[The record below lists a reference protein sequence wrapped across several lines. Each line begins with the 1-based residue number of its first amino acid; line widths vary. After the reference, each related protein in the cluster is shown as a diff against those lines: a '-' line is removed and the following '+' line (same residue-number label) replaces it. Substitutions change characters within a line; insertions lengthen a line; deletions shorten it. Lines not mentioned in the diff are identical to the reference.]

1 MSKIYRVFFCFL
13 LFSFTAVSADEDH
26 LESVDEELIVI
37 SSRIPTV
44 ASEVIGSVDSIS
56 SQDLDLK
63 MIDGLAELVRF
74 IPGVSAHKENQYGR
88 SFTEDLHIRGIHGGA
103 IYLIDGQRISDSYT
117 GYGRDIVDTDLL
129 KKVEIMKGPS
139 SVEYGSDGLAGAIS
153 YVTKDPS
160 DLVEGGDR
168 YLSINA
174 STQQSNKQE
183 KLNFL
188 TAAAGENIEGLLQL
202 VHRGLNETKIHDG
215 FSLDANPFEGNQKSL
230 LAKTIIHSS
239 ETTIFSLVADM
250 QEWDGDW
257 IVNTEKGFVYFPA
270 PRAVSSSIGEDE
282 GSRERINFKIDL
294 SPKNSSLLDT
304 GSFTVFTQD
313 TEQRQL
319 TVQQQVSF
327 LNGMQAAPTPT
338 MRMSDFEFNQS
349 LKGMTLQA
357 YKTLTKHQMVYGLDY
372 ERTETT
378 RPRMRAETNL
388 ITGTVSFSVDGENYP
403 NKTFPDSKSV
413 RKALFFNDRINLS
426 DNQILSLGVR
436 YDNYEL
442 NTSIDSYFLNGNSL
456 GYQIK
461 DVGDSETSIKVGY
474 LYDISPDLTFY
485 SQYSEGFR
493 APDYESANTVFTNFA
508 YRYTVRPNPN
518 LQSETS
524 KSYEIGFRGQQ
535 DLGEWKLTLFKNR
548 VKDFINAE
556 AIGFSPLGLVIYQ
569 YDNHEGV
576 EIEGIEFEYNRE
588 ISQSLY
594 AKFAVAISSGEDDAG
609 ESLAEVDPKEVI
621 IGLDWISSNEK
632 WGMQGLVNLVDS
644 SKDDLKGVPTVGIGH
659 ECGTPGN
666 ECTPRATTSGYG
678 LIDIFGFYNHNDNF
692 QLRLSV
698 ENLTDKKYIRWAS
711 VAELPEN
718 DEELALFGEPGRS
731 INASFRYRF

>member
-576 EIEGIEFEYNRE
+576 EIEGLEFEYNRE

-594 AKFAVAISSGEDDAG
+594 AKFAVAISSGEDDAR

-718 DEELALFGEPGRS
+718 DEELALFGEQGRS

>member
-1 MSKIYRVFFCFL
+1 MSKMYRVFSCFL
-13 LFSFTAVSADEDH
+13 LFAFTVISADEVH

-168 YLSINA
+168 YLSINV

-183 KLNFL
+183 KFNFL

-294 SPKNSSLLDT
+294 SPKNSGLLDT

-357 YKTLTKHQMVYGLDY
+357 YKTLTKHQMVYGFDY
-372 ERTETT
+372 EKTETT

-436 YDNYEL
+436 YDHYEL

-621 IGLDWISSNEK
+621 IGLDWISSNKK

-718 DEELALFGEPGRS
+718 DEELDLFGESGRS

>member
-1 MSKIYRVFFCFL
+1 MYRVFSCFL
-13 LFSFTAVSADEDH
+13 LFAFTVISADEVH

-576 EIEGIEFEYNRE
+576 EIEGLEFEYNRE

>member
-436 YDNYEL
+436 YDHYEL

-535 DLGEWKLTLFKNR
+535 DLGEWELTLFKNR

>member
-1 MSKIYRVFFCFL
+1 MSKIYRFFSCFL
-13 LFSFTAVSADEDH
+13 LFIFTIISADDEH
-26 LESVDEELIVI
+26 LESVDEELVVI

-56 SQDLDLK
+56 SRDLDLK

>member
-569 YDNHEGV
+569 YDNHESV
-576 EIEGIEFEYNRE
+576 EIEGLEFEYNRE

>member
-461 DVGDSETSIKVGY
+461 DLGDSETSIKVGY

-569 YDNHEGV
+569 YDNHESV
-576 EIEGIEFEYNRE
+576 EIEGLEFEYNRE

-718 DEELALFGEPGRS
+718 DEELDLFGESGRS

>member
-1 MSKIYRVFFCFL
+1 MSKAYRVFFCFL

-576 EIEGIEFEYNRE
+576 EIEGLEFEYNRE

>member
-576 EIEGIEFEYNRE
+576 EIEGLEFEYNRE

>member
-576 EIEGIEFEYNRE
+576 EIEGLEFEYNRE

-718 DEELALFGEPGRS
+718 DEELDLFGESGRS

>member
-1 MSKIYRVFFCFL
+1 MSKIYRFFSCFL
-13 LFSFTAVSADEDH
+13 LFIFTIISADDEH
-26 LESVDEELIVI
+26 LESVDEELVVI

-56 SQDLDLK
+56 SRDLDLK

-168 YLSINA
+168 YLSINV

-183 KLNFL
+183 KFNFL

-257 IVNTEKGFVYFPA
+257 MVNTEKGFVYFPA

-338 MRMSDFEFNQS
+338 MRVSDFEFNQS

-535 DLGEWKLTLFKNR
+535 DLGEWELTLFKNR

-666 ECTPRATTSGYG
+666 QCTPRATTSGYS
-678 LIDIFGFYNHNDNF
+678 LIDVFGFYNHNDNF
-692 QLRLSV
+692 QLRISV

-718 DEELALFGEPGRS
+718 DEELDLFGEPGRS
-731 INASFRYRF
+731 LNASFRYKF

>member
-1 MSKIYRVFFCFL
+1 MSKMYRVFSCFL
-13 LFSFTAVSADEDH
+13 LFAFTVISADEVH

-215 FSLDANPFEGNQKSL
+215 FSLDTNPFEGNQKSL

-621 IGLDWISSNEK
+621 IGLDWISSNKK

-718 DEELALFGEPGRS
+718 DEELDLFGESGRS

>member
-1 MSKIYRVFFCFL
+1 MSKIYRFFSCFL
-13 LFSFTAVSADEDH
+13 LFIFTIISADDEH
-26 LESVDEELIVI
+26 LESVDEELVVI

-56 SQDLDLK
+56 SRDLDLK

-215 FSLDANPFEGNQKSL
+215 FSLDTNPFEGNQKSL

-294 SPKNSSLLDT
+294 SPKNSGLLDT

-621 IGLDWISSNEK
+621 IGLDWISSNKK

-718 DEELALFGEPGRS
+718 DEELDLFGESGRS

>member
-1 MSKIYRVFFCFL
+1 MSKMYRVFSCFL
-13 LFSFTAVSADEDH
+13 LFAFTVISADEVH

-215 FSLDANPFEGNQKSL
+215 FSLDTNPFEGNQKSL

-294 SPKNSSLLDT
+294 SPKNSGLLDT

-535 DLGEWKLTLFKNR
+535 DLGEWELTLFKNR

-718 DEELALFGEPGRS
+718 DEELDLFGESGRS

>member
-1 MSKIYRVFFCFL
+1 MSKMYRVFSCFL
-13 LFSFTAVSADEDH
+13 LFAFTVISADEVH

-294 SPKNSSLLDT
+294 SPKNSGLLDT

-338 MRMSDFEFNQS
+338 MRVSDFEFNQS

-621 IGLDWISSNEK
+621 IGLDWISSNKK

>member
-1 MSKIYRVFFCFL
+1 MSKIYRFFSCFL
-13 LFSFTAVSADEDH
+13 LFIFTIISADDEH
-26 LESVDEELIVI
+26 LESVDEELVVI

-56 SQDLDLK
+56 SRDLDLK

-174 STQQSNKQE
+174 SIQQSNKQE

-188 TAAAGENIEGLLQL
+188 TAATGENIEGLLQL

-257 IVNTEKGFVYFPA
+257 MVNTEKGFVYFPA

-294 SPKNSSLLDT
+294 SPKNSSLLDA

-338 MRMSDFEFNQS
+338 MRVSDFEFNQS

-403 NKTFPDSKSV
+403 NKTFPDSESV

-436 YDNYEL
+436 YDHYEL

-461 DVGDSETSIKVGY
+461 DIGDSETSIKVGY

-535 DLGEWKLTLFKNR
+535 DLGEWELTLFKNR

>member
-1 MSKIYRVFFCFL
+1 MSKMYRVFSCFL
-13 LFSFTAVSADEDH
+13 LFAFTVISADEVH

-183 KLNFL
+183 KFNFL

-294 SPKNSSLLDT
+294 SPKNSGLLDT

-621 IGLDWISSNEK
+621 IGLDWISSNKK

-718 DEELALFGEPGRS
+718 DEELDLFGESGRS

>member
-1 MSKIYRVFFCFL
+1 MSKIYRFFSCFL
-13 LFSFTAVSADEDH
+13 LFIFTIISADDEH
-26 LESVDEELIVI
+26 LESVDEELVVI

-56 SQDLDLK
+56 SRDLDLK

-168 YLSINA
+168 YLSINV

-183 KLNFL
+183 KFNFL

-257 IVNTEKGFVYFPA
+257 MVNTEKGFVYFPA

-403 NKTFPDSKSV
+403 NKTFPDSESV

-436 YDNYEL
+436 YDHYEL

>member
-1 MSKIYRVFFCFL
+1 MYRVFSCFL
-13 LFSFTAVSADEDH
+13 LFAFTVISADEVH

-294 SPKNSSLLDT
+294 SPKNSGLLDT

-621 IGLDWISSNEK
+621 IGLDWISSNKK

-718 DEELALFGEPGRS
+718 DEELDLFGESGRS

>member
-139 SVEYGSDGLAGAIS
+139 SIEYGSDGLAGAIS

-576 EIEGIEFEYNRE
+576 EIEGLEFEYNRE

>member
-56 SQDLDLK
+56 SQDLELK

-257 IVNTEKGFVYFPA
+257 MVNTEKGFVYFPA

-338 MRMSDFEFNQS
+338 MRVSDFEFNQS

-576 EIEGIEFEYNRE
+576 EIEGLEFEYNRE

>member
-1 MSKIYRVFFCFL
+1 MSKIYRFFSCFL
-13 LFSFTAVSADEDH
+13 LFIFTIISADDEH
-26 LESVDEELIVI
+26 LESVDEELVVI

-56 SQDLDLK
+56 SRDLDLK

-403 NKTFPDSKSV
+403 NKTFPDSESV

-535 DLGEWKLTLFKNR
+535 DLGEWELTLFKNR

>member
-1 MSKIYRVFFCFL
+1 MPKMYRVFSCFL
-13 LFSFTAVSADEDH
+13 LFAFTVISADEVH

-215 FSLDANPFEGNQKSL
+215 FSLDTNPFEGNQKSL

-294 SPKNSSLLDT
+294 SPKNSGLLDT

-357 YKTLTKHQMVYGLDY
+357 YKTLIKHQMVYGLDY

-576 EIEGIEFEYNRE
+576 EIEGIEFEYSRE

-621 IGLDWISSNEK
+621 IGLDWISSNKK

-718 DEELALFGEPGRS
+718 DEELDLFGESGRS

>member
-1 MSKIYRVFFCFL
+1 MSKIYRFFSCFL
-13 LFSFTAVSADEDH
+13 LFIFTIISADDEH
-26 LESVDEELIVI
+26 LESVDEELVVI

-56 SQDLDLK
+56 SRDLDLK

-168 YLSINA
+168 YLSINV

-183 KLNFL
+183 KFNFL

-257 IVNTEKGFVYFPA
+257 MVNTEKGFVYFPA

-338 MRMSDFEFNQS
+338 MRVSDFEFNQS

>member
-1 MSKIYRVFFCFL
+1 MSKICRVFFCFL

-215 FSLDANPFEGNQKSL
+215 FSLDTNPFEGNQKSL

-294 SPKNSSLLDT
+294 SPKNSGLLDT

-576 EIEGIEFEYNRE
+576 EIEGIEFEYSRE

-594 AKFAVAISSGEDDAG
+594 AKFAVAISSGKDDAG

-621 IGLDWISSNEK
+621 IGLDWISSNKK

-718 DEELALFGEPGRS
+718 DEELDLFGESGRS

>member
-1 MSKIYRVFFCFL
+1 
-13 LFSFTAVSADEDH
+13 
-26 LESVDEELIVI
+26 
-37 SSRIPTV
+37 
-44 ASEVIGSVDSIS
+44 
-56 SQDLDLK
+56 

-215 FSLDANPFEGNQKSL
+215 FSLDTNPFEGNQKSL

-294 SPKNSSLLDT
+294 SPKNSGLLDT

-357 YKTLTKHQMVYGLDY
+357 YKTLTKHQMVYGFDY
-372 ERTETT
+372 EKTETT

-621 IGLDWISSNEK
+621 IGLDWISSNKK

-718 DEELALFGEPGRS
+718 DEELDLFGESGRS

>member
-1 MSKIYRVFFCFL
+1 MSKIYRFFSCFL
-13 LFSFTAVSADEDH
+13 LFIFTIISADDEH
-26 LESVDEELIVI
+26 LESVDEELVVI

-56 SQDLDLK
+56 SRDLDLK

-168 YLSINA
+168 YLSINV

-183 KLNFL
+183 KFNFL
-188 TAAAGENIEGLLQL
+188 TAVAGENIEGLLQL

-215 FSLDANPFEGNQKSL
+215 FSLNANPFEGNQKSL

-257 IVNTEKGFVYFPA
+257 MVNTEKGFVYFPA

-338 MRMSDFEFNQS
+338 MRVSDFEFNQS

-403 NKTFPDSKSV
+403 NKTFPDSESV

-436 YDNYEL
+436 YDHYEL

-535 DLGEWKLTLFKNR
+535 DLGEWELTLFKNR

>member
-1 MSKIYRVFFCFL
+1 MSKMYRVFSCFL
-13 LFSFTAVSADEDH
+13 LFAFTVISADEVH

-474 LYDISPDLTFY
+474 LYDISLDLTFY

>member
-26 LESVDEELIVI
+26 LESVDEDLIVI

-257 IVNTEKGFVYFPA
+257 MVNTEKGFVYFPA

-294 SPKNSSLLDT
+294 SPKNSRLLDT

-327 LNGMQAAPTPT
+327 FNGMQAAPTPT

>member
-1 MSKIYRVFFCFL
+1 MSKMYRVFSCFL
-13 LFSFTAVSADEDH
+13 LFAFTVISADEVH

-215 FSLDANPFEGNQKSL
+215 FSLDTNPFEGNQKSL

-294 SPKNSSLLDT
+294 SPKNSGLLDT

-357 YKTLTKHQMVYGLDY
+357 YKTLTKHQMVYGFDY
-372 ERTETT
+372 EKTETT

-403 NKTFPDSKSV
+403 NKTFPDSESV

-621 IGLDWISSNEK
+621 IGLDWISSNKK

-718 DEELALFGEPGRS
+718 DEELDLFGESGRS

>member
-230 LAKTIIHSS
+230 LAKTIIHYS

-576 EIEGIEFEYNRE
+576 EIEGLEFEYNRE

-718 DEELALFGEPGRS
+718 DEELVLFGEPGRS

>member
-1 MSKIYRVFFCFL
+1 MSKIYRFFSCFL
-13 LFSFTAVSADEDH
+13 LFIFTIISADDEH
-26 LESVDEELIVI
+26 LESVDEELVVI

-56 SQDLDLK
+56 SRDLDLK

-535 DLGEWKLTLFKNR
+535 DLGEWELTLFKNR

-718 DEELALFGEPGRS
+718 DEELDLFGESGRS

>member
-230 LAKTIIHSS
+230 LAKTIIHYS

-413 RKALFFNDRINLS
+413 RKALFINDRINLS

-576 EIEGIEFEYNRE
+576 EIEGLEFEYNRE

-718 DEELALFGEPGRS
+718 DEELDLFGESGRS

>member
-1 MSKIYRVFFCFL
+1 MSKMYRVFSCFL
-13 LFSFTAVSADEDH
+13 LFAFTVISADEVH

-215 FSLDANPFEGNQKSL
+215 FSLDTNPFEGNQKSL

-294 SPKNSSLLDT
+294 SPKNSGLLDT

-621 IGLDWISSNEK
+621 IGLDWISSNKK

-666 ECTPRATTSGYG
+666 ECTPRATTSSYG

-718 DEELALFGEPGRS
+718 DEELDLFGESGRS

>member
-168 YLSINA
+168 YLSINV

-183 KLNFL
+183 KFNFL

-294 SPKNSSLLDT
+294 SPKNSGLLDT

-576 EIEGIEFEYNRE
+576 EIEGLEFEYNRE

>member
-436 YDNYEL
+436 YDHYEL

-461 DVGDSETSIKVGY
+461 DIGDSETSIKVGY

-576 EIEGIEFEYNRE
+576 EIEGLEFEYNRE

>member
-461 DVGDSETSIKVGY
+461 DIGDSETSIKVGY

-576 EIEGIEFEYNRE
+576 EIEGLEFEYNRE

>member
-1 MSKIYRVFFCFL
+1 MSKMYRVFSCFL
-13 LFSFTAVSADEDH
+13 LFAFTVISADEVH

-294 SPKNSSLLDT
+294 SPKNSGLLDT

-621 IGLDWISSNEK
+621 IGLDWISSNKK